1 MRAVEVVIKV
11 SPDGSAVVHT
21 GNLLKPGQ
29 HKILIVADE
38 AAISEGDRLIKE
50 KKRLLD
56 LKPIRMQGWPKNSTF
71 RREEIYNDD
80 RAPL

>member
-1 MRAVEVVIKV
+1 MVRAVEVVIEV

-29 HKILIVADE
+29 HKILIVTDE
-38 AAISEGDRLIKE
+38 STIAEDDRLGGKR
-50 KKRLLD
+50 KKLLE
-56 LKPIRMQGWPKNSTF
+56 LEPIHVQGWPKNSTF

-80 RAPL
+80 GR